1 MTGENVVR
9 GKWRGKSKTSEVSS
23 VKEQTVCC
31 SFCGRSSDEV
41 LKMVEG
47 PGVNIC
53 SECVMVAVQYL
64 VLKDTMPSED
74 SQKILNMFW
83 KSNGVE
89 KDE

>member
-1 MTGENVVR
+1 MSGENVVR
-9 GKWRGKSKTSEVSS
+9 GKWRCATSNV
-23 VKEQTVCC
+23 TDRAVCC
-31 SFCGRSSDEV
+31 SFCGRNSSEV

-64 VLKDTMPSED
+64 ILKDTMPSSE

>member
-1 MTGENVVR
+1 MSGENVVKR
-9 GKWRGKSKTSEVSS
+9 RWKDISSKNADKTA
-23 VKEQTVCC
+23 CC
-31 SFCGRSSDEV
+31 SFCGRNSSEV

-53 SECVMVAVQYL
+53 SECLMVAVQYL
-64 VLKDTMPSED
+64 ILKDTMPSSE